1 MLIPQH
7 EADIVIHAREV
18 ASLYTENNPKS
29 DISYLA
35 SAVIILSKQT
45 KLLSDEIHKLTFRED
60 MGR

>member
-1 MLIPQH
+1 MPQH

-18 ASLYTENNPKS
+18 ASLYTENSPKS

-35 SAVIILSKQT
+35 NAVIILSKHN
-45 KLLSDEIHKLTFRED
+45 KILSDKLNQATNRED